1 MKSSIRPDCLSRI
14 VRVPLKPSRMMKA
27 KARGTPAKLLV
38 MLEKA
43 MTKSRS
49 FESTWRSE

>member
-1 MKSSIRPDCLSRI
+1 MKLSIRPILISN
-14 VRVPLKPSRMMKA
+14 RVSAPLKPSRMIKA
-27 KARGTPAKLLV
+27 KASGTPAKLLV

-49 FESTWRSE
+49 LEST